1 LLNSSYKGLNSM
13 KANTATA
20 KKNLINRVHDIK
32 TEVKL
37 IGSFMIV
44 AAIILIVAV
53 FSYFSLRTINAD
65 TTELYFNRTLPIQYV
80 GAASSALY
88 DIKGN
93 LYKYVLIPEER
104 KNTKELLAA
113 KRITV
118 EENINLVRDTM
129 QSEEEKAAL
138 RIFDEAWKN
147 FLAISDQSIADID
160 SGQGAVARIDIADG
174 GKTANSLI
182 VASAAMQEIVL
193 INGRVAN
200 QIKVNSDATFN
211 RTVLLLIILS
221 LLSIVIAGGL
231 GIFISRSITI
241 PLAIVVKSANL
252 LAVGD
257 MLRDMDINE
266 KRKVIHRKDEIGMIG
281 KAFDGMVNYQQQMGQ
296 IATSLADNDLTVTVV
311 PKSEKDELG
320 NAFLK
325 MVSGFQSTIG
335 QISDSGKDLTEASKQ
350 LAEVSTQTGLAVT
363 QISTTI
369 QQVAIGTS
377 QQSESV
383 FRTATIVEQSAR
395 AIDGVAAGAQEQAVA
410 VGKAS
415 DIMGKLSMVVEQV
428 MTNIQEVAKES
439 GVTTA
444 AAAAGTKTVEETV
457 RGMEAIREKVAY
469 SGQKVHQM
477 GSSSEKISIIL
488 ETIEEIASQTNLLA
502 LNAAIEAARAGEHG
516 KGFAVVADEVRK
528 LAERSSVS
536 TKEIGALIK
545 EIQVTVS
552 EAMKAMDASVNEVN
566 KGVGQANEAGTAL
579 GAIMRAA
586 DGVRLQTQEATKAAD
601 QMDVFAGELIEAID
615 SVSSVVE
622 ENTAA
627 TEQMA
632 AGSAEMTNAIE
643 SIASISEENSAA
655 VEEVSASTEEMN
667 AQVAEVS
674 SSAHILSAMAATLLE
689 LVAKFKL
696 VKEETIDSETAATE
710 NGIGIV

>member
-1 LLNSSYKGLNSM
+1 M

>member
-1 LLNSSYKGLNSM
+1 M
-13 KANTATA
+13 KA
-20 KKNLINRVHDIK
+20 KKIHKNFKFGNRINDVKI
-32 TEVKL
+32 EVKL
-37 IGSFMIV
+37 IGSFMVV
-44 AAIILIVAV
+44 AAIILVVAL
-53 FSYFSLRTINAD
+53 FSYFSLRTINAG
-65 TTELYFNRTLPIQYV
+65 TTSLYFDRTLPIQQV
-80 GAASSALY
+80 GKAASTLY
-88 DIKGN
+88 EIKGY

-104 KNTKELLAA
+104 KTTKSLIEA
-113 KRITV
+113 KRLIV
-118 EENINLVRDTM
+118 EQNIDMVRETM
-129 QSEEEKAAL
+129 TSEEEVTALAVFDKAWASF
-138 RIFDEAWKN
+138 IS
-147 FLAISDQSIADID
+147 ISDQSIKDID
-160 SGQGAVARIDIADG
+160 SGQGAVARIAIADG
-174 GKTANSLI
+174 GVTANSLI
-182 VASAAMQEIVL
+182 VVGAAMEEIVL
-193 INGRVAN
+193 INQRVASE
-200 QIKVNSDATFN
+200 IKDASDATFN
-211 RTVLLLIILS
+211 RTIFLLS
-221 LLSIVIAGGL
+221 LLGLLSVIISAGL
-231 GIFISRSITI
+231 GILISRSITV
-241 PLAIVVKSANL
+241 PLAIVVKSADK
-252 LAVGD
+252 LAVGE

-266 KRKVIHRKDEIGMIG
+266 KRKVFHRKDEIGLIG
-281 KAFDGMVNYQQQMGQ
+281 KAFDRLVKYLQEMGQ
-296 IATSLADNDLTVTVV
+296 VAASLAENDLTISVE
-311 PKSEKDELG
+311 PKSEHDELG

-325 MVSGFQSTIG
+325 MVSGLQNTIG
-335 QISDSGKDLTEASKQ
+335 QITESGMDLTDASKQ
-350 LAEVSTQTGLAVT
+350 LAEVSTQTGLAVA

-383 FRTATIVEQSAR
+383 YRTATIVEQSTR
-395 AIDGVAAGAQEQAVA
+395 AIDGVASGAQEQAIA

-415 DIMGKLSMVVEQV
+415 EIMGKLSMVVQQV
-428 MTNIQEVAKES
+428 MTNIEEVAKES
-439 GVTTA
+439 GVTTNA
-444 AAAAGTKTVEETV
+444 AVAGTKTVEETV

-528 LAERSSVS
+528 LAERSSAS

-545 EIQVTVS
+545 EIQVTVA

-566 KGVGQANEAGTAL
+566 KGVGQANEAGSAL
-579 GAIMRAA
+579 GAIMQAA
-586 DGVRLQTQEATKAAD
+586 DGVRIQTQEATKAAN
-601 QMDVFAGELIEAID
+601 QMDMFAGDLIEAID

-674 SSAHILSAMAATLLE
+674 ASAHTLSSMATTLIE

-696 VKEETIDSETAATE
+696 IKEEALDPEPEVKEDDAE
-710 NGIGIV
+710 

>member
-1 LLNSSYKGLNSM
+1 M
-13 KANTATA
+13 KANSIHV
-20 KKNLINRVHDIK
+20 KKKITNRVHDIK

-44 AAIILIVAV
+44 AAIILVVAV
-53 FSYFSLRTINAD
+53 YSYFSLRTINAG

-80 GAASSALY
+80 GTASSALY
-88 DIKGN
+88 DIKAN
-93 LYKYVLIPEER
+93 LYKYVLIPEQR

-113 KRITV
+113 KKILV
-118 EENINLVRDTM
+118 EENINLVRETL

-138 RIFDEAWKN
+138 RIFDEAWKK
-147 FLAISDQSIADID
+147 FIAISDQSIADID
-160 SGQGAVARIDIADG
+160 SGQGAAARIDIADG

-182 VASAAMQEIVL
+182 VVSAAMQEIVL
-193 INGRVAN
+193 INGRNAN
-200 QIKVNSDATFN
+200 QIKVDSDATFN
-211 RTVLLLIILS
+211 RTVLLLIILG
-221 LLSIVIAGGL
+221 LLSIVVAGGL
-231 GIFISRSITI
+231 GIFISRGITV
-241 PLAIVVKSANL
+241 PLAIVVKSANM

-257 MLRDMDINE
+257 MLRDMDITD
-266 KRKVIHRKDEIGMIG
+266 KRKVLHRKDEIGMIG
-281 KAFDGMVNYQQQMGQ
+281 KAFDGMVNYQQEMGQ
-296 IATSLADNDLTVTVV
+296 IASSLADNDLTVTVV

-325 MVSGFQSTIG
+325 MVSGFQNTIG
-335 QISDSGKDLTEASKQ
+335 QILESGQDLTEASKQ
-350 LAEVSTQTGLAVT
+350 LAEVSTQTGLAVA

-383 FRTATIVEQSAR
+383 YRTATIVEQSAR
-395 AIDGVAAGAQEQAVA
+395 AIDGVASGAQEQAVA

-428 MTNIQEVAKES
+428 MTNIEEVAKES
-439 GVTTA
+439 GVTTD

-528 LAERSSVS
+528 LAERSSAS

-545 EIQVTVS
+545 EIQVTVA

-566 KGVGQANEAGTAL
+566 KGVGQANEAGSAL

-586 DGVRLQTQEATKAAD
+586 DGVRLQTQEATKAAN

-615 SVSSVVE
+615 TVSSVVE

-674 SSAHILSAMAATLLE
+674 VSAHTLSDMAATLID

-696 VKEETIDSETAATE
+696 VKTEEVDPEGMGNEIEE
-710 NGIGIV
+710 GNGEISL